1 MIKILLLICR
11 HLHTMKKLIVPI
23 EATEPGLETMAFLLK
38 MGIEQ
43 LQNSPALRD
52 RTKIS
57 LKDLQTAE
65 RVRRQLMAALSK

>member
-1 MIKILLLICR
+1 
-11 HLHTMKKLIVPI
+11 MKKLIVPI

-38 MGIEQ
+38 MSIEQ

-65 RVRRQLMAALSK
+65 RVRRQLMAAVSK